1 MTSFEKYK
9 PSMSTFQDWKPV
21 VLRKA
26 PPKPSPHPSGPVP
39 SQTGNKQAPNASV
52 NMKRLDE
59 DETYSPPMMTRALGQ
74 QIANGRSR
82 LRLTQEQLAQKCSI
96 PLSVIRDYE
105 RGQGVYNRSYLD
117 PLCKLL
123 DITLSR
129 PKPKPR
135 QTDS

>member
-1 MTSFEKYK
+1 
-9 PSMSTFQDWKPV
+9 MSTFQDWKPV

-26 PPKPSPHPSGPVP
+26 PPKPSPGPSGPVF
-39 SQTGNKQAPNASV
+39 SQTGNKQSSNSSV

-59 DETYSPPMMTRALGQ
+59 DDSYSPPMMTRALGQ
-74 QIANGRSR
+74 QISNGRSR

-96 PLSVIRDYE
+96 PLSVVRDYE
-105 RGQGVYNRSYLD
+105 RGQGVYNRSYLN

-123 DITLSR
+123 DITLAR

-135 QTDS
+135 PTDSQAKESS